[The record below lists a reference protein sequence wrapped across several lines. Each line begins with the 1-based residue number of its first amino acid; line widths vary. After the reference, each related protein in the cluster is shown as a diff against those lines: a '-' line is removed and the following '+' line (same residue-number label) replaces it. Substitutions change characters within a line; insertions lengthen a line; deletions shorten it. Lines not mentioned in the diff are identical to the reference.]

1 MAFDKEIWGK
11 AFKIRKEIVSREI
24 AGETI
29 LVPIKGKLANM
40 NRIFAV
46 DDVAEYIWQ
55 QLDGQKKVADIRD
68 GVIELY
74 DVAKEQAREDLLDFI
89 EKLKKADLISEV
101 S

>member
-101 S
+101 T